1 MVVFAPPG
9 SAELQLGFRLL
20 PGTAEL
26 QLGILNSRHLTAPQ
40 DLGIL
45 ESGTHANTDGYTSAF
60 RKHQGIKMLGTSL
73 SAEPLILG

>member
-1 MVVFAPPG
+1 MAGPG
-9 SAELQLGFRLL
+9 TAELQLGIRPF

-26 QLGILNSRHLTAPQ
+26 QLGILNSRHLSAPQ

-60 RKHQGIKMLGTSL
+60 RKHQGIKSL
-73 SAEPLILG
+73 AHLFRQNRSS